1 MWKLWRTEDKRKE
14 FLVILFFPEFIFW
27 FKAELIATK
36 DEILKKVEK
45 EPTPSKF
52 QDALKNEMKIEI
64 DKKNQYSSP
73 INEKSPEFK
82 KSSVLKGAELSEKQ
96 VIDAIPIRISYANE
110 PKKTAAITVSRAS
123 IKNAQSVV
131 IKDNKPSGSGDNSK
145 GKIDY
150 LSVLKKGPS
159 NQNVN
164 YLANL
169 LADGTV
175 KKSTSFF
182 FQFH

>member
-1 MWKLWRTEDKRKE
+1 M
-14 FLVILFFPEFIFW
+14 
-27 FKAELIATK
+27 
-36 DEILKKVEK
+36 KKVEK
-45 EPTPSKF
+45 EPTQSKF

-64 DKKNQYSSP
+64 DKKNQNSGSKAP

-82 KSSVLKGAELSEKQ
+82 KSSVLKGEEFAEKQ

-123 IKNAQSVV
+123 IKNPQNVV
-131 IKDNKPSGSGDNSK
+131 IKENKPSGSGDTSK

-150 LSVLKKGPS
+150 LSVLKKGPT

-182 FQFH
+182 FQFN